1 MGLTPSKA
9 QCAEA
14 DPKVTA
20 EMLGGMMGGPV
31 GGANPLAGLGAP
43 PAESMGGGES
53 MGGSEGGV
61 GLGGLGLGAPGAP
74 IAAIAATL
82 PNPGKWEDAATDA
95 EGVLNLQT
103 YDGMEINYTKGIS
116 QSPLGQLMMAHAI
129 KMGNPQTEGYELTTT
144 YASQAVFAQGMT
156 KSGFGLQ
163 GVAVFQEILPGLAF
177 KFMPQFG
184 LGPNGEINQAV
195 FDLAYKGGDWSA
207 TAKCTPG
214 AQTQAELTFNQQLS
228 EHWSAGFKLDT
239 CQYTS
244 NPHYNLITRECF

>member
-1 MGLTPSKA
+1 
-9 QCAEA
+9 
-14 DPKVTA
+14 
-20 EMLGGMMGGPV
+20 
-31 GGANPLAGLGAP
+31 
-43 PAESMGGGES
+43 
-53 MGGSEGGV
+53 
-61 GLGGLGLGAPGAP
+61 
-74 IAAIAATL
+74 
-82 PNPGKWEDAATDA
+82 
-95 EGVLNLQT
+95 
-103 YDGMEINYTKGIS
+103 MEINYTKGIS
-116 QSPLGQLMMAHAI
+116 RSPLGQLMMAHAI

-207 TAKCTPG
+207 TAKVTPG
-214 AQTQAELTFNQQLS
+214 AQTQAELSFNQQLS

-239 CQYTS
+239 
-244 NPHYNLITRECF
+244 